1 MKRLLGL
8 FFLSGLL
15 LLSGCDDENPTSN
28 EGSGQSGY
36 NWVLVDTVNH
46 EREAYSSKEEGF
58 EFDYSFGYAPQDYSG
73 DWVYT
78 GSAKAIQEIVEGESW
93 GANALFSKPP
103 EVIGA
108 GEAVTLTLDL
118 TETSSNLSG
127 WAGVALADAYF
138 FEPVDA
144 PFTSSRSED
153 VYFKNEAGQNQFV
166 INTEEGILVLN
177 ENITA
182 IAPQGKKGQQIAI
195 RLRFVMG
202 ALSIGTDYIYEYKK
216 N

>member
-1 MKRLLGL
+1 MKRFLGL
-8 FFLSGLL
+8 FILSGILL
-15 LLSGCDDENPTSN
+15 LNGCDDDNPSAN
-28 EGSGQSGY
+28 EASGESGY
-36 NWVLVDTVNH
+36 NWVLVDIVNH
-46 EREAYSSKEEGF
+46 ERESYSSTEEGF
-58 EFDYSFGYAPQDYSG
+58 EFDYSFAYAPQDYSG

-103 EVIGA
+103 EAISP

-127 WAGVALADAYF
+127 WSGVALADAYF

-144 PFTSSRSED
+144 SFTSSRSED
-153 VYFKNEAGQNQFV
+153 IYFKNETGQYQF
-166 INTEEGILVLN
+166 ILNTDEGILVLN

-182 IAPQGKKGQQIAI
+182 IAPQGKKGQQVAI
-195 RLRFVMG
+195 RLRFVMN